1 MDHQSEF
8 GSGKNGNKTGR
19 GVQGKGSFLEI
30 SYHTLTYHFTKD
42 QNFKNANQKRKKENC
57 TGHYNVSGLYD
68 ADMINFLALTCI
80 ETETV

>member
-1 MDHQSEF
+1 VTTVVWTNLSSIVYGNISCITSAAKKQLPKIEPMKYMDHQSEF

-42 QNFKNANQKRKKENC
+42 
-57 TGHYNVSGLYD
+57 
-68 ADMINFLALTCI
+68 
-80 ETETV
+80 